1 MRRDGGSVF
10 PAHANTGDPNDPV
23 EACPLMRSHRR
34 AAIDDQKFRVRG
46 SNHQTFEK
54 LDEDIG
60 AQGRCGWPQRN
71 SELRGLQ
78 REGEIIDAFLAA
90 QHQKNPLFLRKR
102 HAQIRRLNV

>member
-1 MRRDGGSVF
+1 LSGVIILWTLQHLCFGPDVAADYSDRGE
-10 PAHANTGDPNDPV
+10 N
-23 EACPLMRSHRR
+23 RR
-34 AAIDDQKFRVRG
+34 AAIDDQKYRVHG

-60 AQGRCGWPQRN
+60 AQGRYGWPQRN

-90 QHQKNPLFLRKR
+90 QHKKNPLFLRKR